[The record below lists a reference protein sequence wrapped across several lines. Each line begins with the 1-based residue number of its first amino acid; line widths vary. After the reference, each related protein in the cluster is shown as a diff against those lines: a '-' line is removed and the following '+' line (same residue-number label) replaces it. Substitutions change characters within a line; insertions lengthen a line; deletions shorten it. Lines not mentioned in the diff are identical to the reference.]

1 MTGGDNLSVR
11 LASSLVLAPLAL
23 AAAWFGG
30 AVFLIFWAGAALI
43 IGWEWI
49 KLVAP
54 ARDPL
59 PWRVAGMIYA
69 AIVFTAPVL
78 LRADVNNGFVAL
90 VFLFA
95 IVWMTDIMGYVVG
108 RAFGGP
114 KLWPA
119 VSPNKTRSG
128 AIGGMAGALAAGIV
142 IAAALSLAVLPIAI
156 LSVILSMMAQAGD
169 LFEIRNQA
177 AVWSEGYEP
186 SHPRTRRPDGSPGW
200 FHHRSLGGGV
210 DRDRAGRLLDR
221 RDGTIGVVG

>member
-49 KLVAP
+49 KLVAS

-69 AIVFTAPVL
+69 AIVFMAPVV

-95 IVWMTDIMGYVVG
+95 IVWVTDIMGYVVG
-108 RAFGGP
+108 RAVGGP

-142 IAAALSLAVLPIAI
+142 IADALSLAVLPIAI

-169 LFEIRNQA
+169 LFESAIKRRFGAKDTSHLIPGHGGLMDRLDGFIA
-177 AVWSEGYEP
+177 AALVAAMIGIVRGGLSTAATGLLVW
-186 SHPRTRRPDGSPGW
+186 
-200 FHHRSLGGGV
+200 
-210 DRDRAGRLLDR
+210 
-221 RDGTIGVVG
+221 

>member
-142 IAAALSLAVLPIAI
+142 IGAALSLAVLPIAI

-169 LFEIRNQA
+169 LFESAIKRRFGAKDTSHLIPGHGGLMDRLDGFITA
-177 AVWSEGYEP
+177 ALVAALIGIVRGGFSTAATGLLVW
-186 SHPRTRRPDGSPGW
+186 
-200 FHHRSLGGGV
+200 
-210 DRDRAGRLLDR
+210 
-221 RDGTIGVVG
+221 

>member
-30 AVFLIFWAGAALI
+30 AVFVIFWAGAALI

-59 PWRVAGMIYA
+59 PWRVAGVIYA
-69 AIVFTAPVL
+69 AIVFMAPVL

-108 RAFGGP
+108 RALGGP

-142 IAAALSLAVLPIAI
+142 IAAALSLALLPIAI

-169 LFEIRNQA
+169 LFESAIKRRFGAKDTSHLIPGHGGLMDRLDGFITA
-177 AVWSEGYEP
+177 ALVAALIGIVRGGFSTAATGLLVW
-186 SHPRTRRPDGSPGW
+186 
-200 FHHRSLGGGV
+200 
-210 DRDRAGRLLDR
+210 
-221 RDGTIGVVG
+221 

>member
-1 MTGGDNLSVR
+1 VTGGDNLSVR

-23 AAAWFGG
+23 ATAWFGG
-30 AVFLIFWAGAALI
+30 AVFVIVWAAAALI

-54 ARDPL
+54 ARDPM

-69 AIVFTAPVL
+69 AIVFMAPVL
-78 LRADVNNGFVAL
+78 LRADVNNGFAAL

-108 RAFGGP
+108 RAVGGP

-142 IAAALSLAVLPIAI
+142 IAAALSLSVLPIAI

-169 LFEIRNQA
+169 LFESAIKRRFGAKDTSHLIPGHGGLMDRLDGFITA
-177 AVWSEGYEP
+177 ALAAAIIGMVRGGFSTAATGLLVW
-186 SHPRTRRPDGSPGW
+186 
-200 FHHRSLGGGV
+200 
-210 DRDRAGRLLDR
+210 
-221 RDGTIGVVG
+221 

>member
-23 AAAWFGG
+23 ATAWFGG
-30 AVFLIFWAGAALI
+30 AVFVIFWAGAALI

-59 PWRVAGMIYA
+59 PWRVAGVIYA
-69 AIVFTAPVL
+69 AVVFMAPVL

-108 RAFGGP
+108 RALGGP

-142 IAAALSLAVLPIAI
+142 IAAALSLALLPIAI

-169 LFEIRNQA
+169 LFESAIKRRFGAKDTSHLIPGHGGLMDRLDGFITA
-177 AVWSEGYEP
+177 ALVAALIGIVRGGFSTAATGLLVW
-186 SHPRTRRPDGSPGW
+186 
-200 FHHRSLGGGV
+200 
-210 DRDRAGRLLDR
+210 
-221 RDGTIGVVG
+221 

>member
-69 AIVFTAPVL
+69 AIVFMAPVL

-169 LFEIRNQA
+169 LFESAIKRRFGAKDTSHLIPGHGGLMDRLDGFITA
-177 AVWSEGYEP
+177 ALVAALIGIVRGGFSTAATGLLVW
-186 SHPRTRRPDGSPGW
+186 
-200 FHHRSLGGGV
+200 
-210 DRDRAGRLLDR
+210 
-221 RDGTIGVVG
+221 

>member
-23 AAAWFGG
+23 ATAWFGG

-169 LFEIRNQA
+169 LFESAIKRRFGAKDTSHLIPGHGGLMDRLDGFITA
-177 AVWSEGYEP
+177 ALVAALIGIVRGGFSTAATGLLVW
-186 SHPRTRRPDGSPGW
+186 
-200 FHHRSLGGGV
+200 
-210 DRDRAGRLLDR
+210 
-221 RDGTIGVVG
+221 

>member
-23 AAAWFGG
+23 ATAWFGG
-30 AVFLIFWAGAALI
+30 AVFVIFWAGAALI

-169 LFEIRNQA
+169 LFESAIKRRFGAKDTSHLIPGHGGLMDRLDGFITA
-177 AVWSEGYEP
+177 ALVAALIGIVRGGFSTAATGLLVW
-186 SHPRTRRPDGSPGW
+186 
-200 FHHRSLGGGV
+200 
-210 DRDRAGRLLDR
+210 
-221 RDGTIGVVG
+221 

>member
-1 MTGGDNLSVR
+1 VTGGDNLSVR

-23 AAAWFGG
+23 VAAWFGG
-30 AVFLIFWAGAALI
+30 AVFVIFWAGAALI

-54 ARDPL
+54 ARDPM
-59 PWRVAGMIYA
+59 PWRVAGLIYA
-69 AIVFTAPVL
+69 AIVFMAPVL
-78 LRADVNNGFVAL
+78 LRADVSNGFVAL

-108 RAFGGP
+108 RAVGGP

-142 IAAALSLAVLPIAI
+142 IATSLSLAVLPIAI

-169 LFEIRNQA
+169 LFESAIKRRFGAKDTSHLIPGHGGLMDRLDGFITA
-177 AVWSEGYEP
+177 ALVAAMIGIVRGGLSTAATGLLVW
-186 SHPRTRRPDGSPGW
+186 
-200 FHHRSLGGGV
+200 
-210 DRDRAGRLLDR
+210 
-221 RDGTIGVVG
+221 

>member
-169 LFEIRNQA
+169 LFESAIKRRFGAKDTSHLIPGHGGLMDRLDGFITA
-177 AVWSEGYEP
+177 ALVAALIGIVRGGFSTAATGLLVW
-186 SHPRTRRPDGSPGW
+186 
-200 FHHRSLGGGV
+200 
-210 DRDRAGRLLDR
+210 
-221 RDGTIGVVG
+221 

>member
-1 MTGGDNLSVR
+1 VTGGDNLSVR

-30 AVFLIFWAGAALI
+30 AVFVIFWAGAALI

-54 ARDPL
+54 ARDPM

-69 AIVFTAPVL
+69 AIVFMAPVL

-108 RAFGGP
+108 RALGGP

-169 LFEIRNQA
+169 LFESAIKRRFGAKDTSHLIPGHGGLMDRLDGFITA
-177 AVWSEGYEP
+177 ALVAALIGIVRGGFSTAATGLLVW
-186 SHPRTRRPDGSPGW
+186 
-200 FHHRSLGGGV
+200 
-210 DRDRAGRLLDR
+210 
-221 RDGTIGVVG
+221 

>member
-30 AVFLIFWAGAALI
+30 AVFVIFWAGAALI

-69 AIVFTAPVL
+69 AIVFMAPVL

-108 RAFGGP
+108 RALGGP

-142 IAAALSLAVLPIAI
+142 IAAALSLALLPIAI

-169 LFEIRNQA
+169 LFESAIKRRFGAKDTSHLIPGHGGLMDRLDGFITA
-177 AVWSEGYEP
+177 ALVAALIGILRGGFSTAATGLLVW
-186 SHPRTRRPDGSPGW
+186 
-200 FHHRSLGGGV
+200 
-210 DRDRAGRLLDR
+210 
-221 RDGTIGVVG
+221 

>member
-1 MTGGDNLSVR
+1 VTGGDNLSVR

-169 LFEIRNQA
+169 LFESAIKRRFGAKDTSHLIPGHGGLMDRLDGFITA
-177 AVWSEGYEP
+177 ALVAALIGIVRGGFSTAATGLLVW
-186 SHPRTRRPDGSPGW
+186 
-200 FHHRSLGGGV
+200 
-210 DRDRAGRLLDR
+210 
-221 RDGTIGVVG
+221 